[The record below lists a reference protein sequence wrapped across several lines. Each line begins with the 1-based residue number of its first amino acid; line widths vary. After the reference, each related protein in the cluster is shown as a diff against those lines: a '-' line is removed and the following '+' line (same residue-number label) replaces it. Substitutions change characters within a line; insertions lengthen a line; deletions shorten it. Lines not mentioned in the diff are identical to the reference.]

1 MEIIIIHEPG
11 IPILKLFFSN
21 LVTSFPLSI
30 GIRWYMYIINH
41 LQATGGLIRGLR
53 PDERSVA
60 SRLHDALEAKGFRAG
75 GFTSIFSLHK
85 ICWLIY
91 DHVIGILSNNSL
103 SHFRD

>member
-1 MEIIIIHEPG
+1 M
-11 IPILKLFFSN
+11 N
-21 LVTSFPLSI
+21 DVDDVTSMTSWDPSATSKPDPRHIATLQP
-30 GIRWYMYIINH
+30 IINH

-75 GFTSIFSLHK
+75 GFTAIFSLNK

-91 DHVIGILSNNSL
+91 DHVVGILSSNSP